1 MTKEDNTMSN
11 VEKVSKFLD
20 DAKLFY
26 FLTTDGDQ
34 PKGRPFGFH
43 MLDGDKLYFG
53 CGTFK
58 NVFKQLIANPKV
70 EVLALNG
77 NEFLRYDGTVKVVK
91 DEVLLAKVREAMPQI
106 MALYDKNGWEMGLFY
121 LENGHAEIRGMMDLK
136 EEFDV

>member
-1 MTKEDNTMSN
+1 MSN
-11 VEKVSKFLD
+11 AAKVSEFLD
-20 DAKLFY
+20 KAQVFY

-43 MLDGDKLYFG
+43 LLDGDMLYFG

-58 NVFKQLIANPKV
+58 NVFRQLTENPRV
-70 EVLALNG
+70 EVLAVNG
-77 NEFLRYDGTVKVVK
+77 GEFMRYDGTVKIVK
-91 DEVLLAKVREAMPQI
+91 DEALLEKVRAAIPQI
-106 MALYDKNGWEMGLFY
+106 MDMYDKNGWEMGLFY

>member
-1 MTKEDNTMSN
+1 MSN

-20 DAKLFY
+20 DAKTFY

-43 MLDGDKLYFG
+43 MIDDGKLYFG

-58 NVFKQLIANPKV
+58 NVFKQLSANPKV
-70 EVLALNG
+70 EVLAVAG
-77 NEFLRYDGTVKVVK
+77 DVFMRYDGTVKIVK
-91 DEVLLAKVREAMPQI
+91 DDALIEKVRAAMPQI
-106 MALYDKNGWEMGLFY
+106 MALYDKNGWEMGMFY

>member
-1 MTKEDNTMSN
+1 MSN
-11 VEKVSKFLD
+11 AAKVSEFLD
-20 DAKLFY
+20 KAQVFY

-43 MLDGDKLYFG
+43 LLDGDKLYFG

-58 NVFKQLIANPKV
+58 NVFRQLTENPRV
-70 EVLALNG
+70 EVLAVNDG
-77 NEFLRYDGTVKVVK
+77 EFMRYDGTVKIVK
-91 DEVLLAKVREAMPQI
+91 DEALLEKVRAAAPQI
-106 MALYDKNGWEMGLFY
+106 MDMYDKNGWEMGLFY

>member
-1 MTKEDNTMSN
+1 MNN
-11 VEKVSKFLD
+11 VEKVNKFLD
-20 DAKLFY
+20 EAKTFY

-43 MLDGDKLYFG
+43 MMDDGKLYFG

-58 NVFKQLIANPKV
+58 NVFKQLSANPKV
-70 EVLALNG
+70 EVLAVSG
-77 NEFLRYDGTVKVVK
+77 NEFMRYDGTVKVVK
-91 DEVLLAKVREAMPQI
+91 DDALIEKVRAAMPQI
-106 MALYDKNGWEMGLFY
+106 MALYDTNGWEMGMFY

>member
-1 MTKEDNTMSN
+1 MSN

-20 DAKLFY
+20 DAKVFY
-26 FLTTDGDQ
+26 FLTTDEGQ

-43 MLDGDKLYFG
+43 MLEGDKLYFG

-58 NVFKQLIANPKV
+58 NVYKQLEKNPKV
-70 EVLALNG
+70 EVLATVG
-77 NEFLRYDGTVKVVK
+77 GEFMRYDGTVKIVK
-91 DEVLLAKVREAMPQI
+91 DDALLGKVRAAMPQI
-106 MALYDKNGWEMGLFY
+106 MAMYDKNGWEMEMFY

>member
-1 MTKEDNTMSN
+1 MSN
-11 VEKVSKFLD
+11 AAKVCEFLD
-20 DAKLFY
+20 KAKVFY

-43 MLDGDKLYFG
+43 MLVEGRLYFG

-58 NVFKQLIANPKV
+58 NVFKQLTANPKV
-70 EVLALNG
+70 EVLAMNG
-77 NEFLRYDGTVKVVK
+77 GEFLRYDGTVKIVK
-91 DEVLLAKVREAMPQI
+91 DDTLLEKVRAAMPQI

>member
-1 MTKEDNTMSN
+1 MTR
-11 VEKVSKFLD
+11 VEQVNEFLD
-20 DAKLFY
+20 QAKVFY

-43 MLDGDKLYFG
+43 LLDDGKLYFG

-58 NVFKQLIANPKV
+58 KVFAQLTANPKV

-77 NEFLRYDGTVKVVK
+77 DKFLRYDGTVRIVK
-91 DEVLLAKVREAMPQI
+91 DDALLDKVRAAMPQI
-106 MALYDKNGWEMGLFY
+106 MELYDKNGWEMGLFY
-121 LENGHAEIRGMMDLK
+121 LENGHAELRGIMELI

>member
-1 MTKEDNTMSN
+1 MTNAA
-11 VEKVSKFLD
+11 KVSEYLD
-20 DAKLFY
+20 KAQVFY

-58 NVFKQLIANPKV
+58 NVFKQLTANPKV
-70 EVLALNG
+70 EILAVNG
-77 NEFLRYDGTVKVVK
+77 SEFMRYDGTVRVVK
-91 DEVLLAKVREAMPQI
+91 DDELLAKVRTAMPQI
-106 MALYDKNGWEMGLFY
+106 MNLYDKNGWEMGLFY
-121 LENGHAEIRGMMDLK
+121 LENGHAEIRGLFEVK